1 MNLTGIHHVTAVASD
16 PARNAEF
23 FTRVLGLRMIKQT
36 VNFDEPDTYH
46 LYYGDRVGTPGT
58 ALTYFP
64 FPRARRGVGGVGQA
78 TAIAFHIPVGSS
90 AYWRE
95 RLREI
100 LGTAPQEGS
109 RFGEEVLTL
118 ADPDGLLLELVES
131 AEPLVVE
138 PWEGGGVPSEHA
150 LRGFHGVSLALA
162 RIEPTERLLAGVMG
176 AQFEG
181 FEGNRRRLLLGEGA
195 ARARIDLLHEPD
207 GRPGRGGAGTV
218 HHVAWRTPDDAAEEQ
233 ARRELIA
240 AGIAVSP
247 VIDRNYF
254 HSIYYREPG
263 GVLFEIA
270 TDHPGFAV
278 DEPEATLGKKLMLP
292 PWLEAQREE
301 VEAGLP
307 PLTGARSGYA

>member
-16 PARNAEF
+16 PARNAAF
-23 FTRVLGLRMIKQT
+23 FTKVLGLRMIKQT

-64 FPRARRGVGGVGQA
+64 FPRARKGSAGVGQA
-78 TAIAFHIPVGSS
+78 TAIAFHAPEGSFD
-90 AYWRE
+90 YWRE
-95 RLREI
+95 RLNGM
-100 LGTAPQEGS
+100 LGVAPQEGR
-109 RFGEEVLTL
+109 RFGEDVLTL

-131 AEPLVVE
+131 SEPLAVE
-138 PWEGGGVPSEHA
+138 PWAEGGVPPEHA
-150 LRGFHGVSLALA
+150 LRGFHGVTLMAG
-162 RIEPTERLLAGVMG
+162 RPEPTEQLLGGVMG
-176 AQFEG
+176 ARFEG
-181 FEGNRRRLLLGEGA
+181 VEGNRRRLLLGGGA
-195 ARARIDLLHEPD
+195 ARARVDLLHEPE

-218 HHVAWRTPDDAAEEQ
+218 HHVAWRTPDDASEEE

-240 AGIAVSP
+240 SGLAVSP

-270 TDHPGFAV
+270 TDHPGFTV
-278 DEPEATLGKKLMLP
+278 DEPEAALGKKLMLP
-292 PWLEAQREE
+292 PWLEAQRAE
-301 VEAGLP
+301 VEDSLP
-307 PLTGARSGYA
+307 PLSVG